1 MSHSGTA
8 LARFPAFLLN
18 QAEQLGLERSWLLEQ
33 AQLSEEDLVDPDSR
47 VQAGKH
53 IQLWR
58 VVLDAVEDRD
68 LGIRLGSAIRAKD
81 VGLVGYTMLHS
92 ATLGD
97 ALARL
102 VRFGRII
109 DETYPP
115 EVRVQRGETMYRV
128 EPLPEQRLSMERL
141 ADFDLAGLLAVLR
154 ELAGVEIVPAA
165 IHFPYRSPSSDL
177 TTFRSFFGG
186 ELLFDQPDIALVFKN
201 QTLRLPVRTADP
213 ALGTYL
219 DQLAENVVETLAP
232 GGSMSDKVERALWAE
247 IKDGRP
253 QLDSVAKALAMSPR
267 TLQRRLR
274 EEETSFAELLDRF
287 RHEMSLQLLGDRELA
302 IYEIAYLLGYSE
314 PSTFYRAFRRW
325 TGASPQE
332 VRGSEGREPDGL
344 GHE

>member
-8 LARFPAFLLN
+8 LARFPVFLLD

-33 AQLSEEDLVDPDSR
+33 AQLSEEDLADPDSR
-47 VQAGKH
+47 IQTGKH

-58 VVLDAVEDRD
+58 VVLGAVEDRD
-68 LGIRLGSAIRAKD
+68 LGIRVGSAIRAKD

-92 ATLGD
+92 ATLAD

-115 EVRVQRGETMYRV
+115 EVRAHRAETMYRV

-141 ADFDLAGLLAVLR
+141 ADFDLAGLLAILR

-165 IHFPYRSPSSDL
+165 IHFPYRSPSGDL
-177 TTFRSFFGG
+177 SAYRSFFGG
-186 ELLFDQPDIALVFKN
+186 ELLFDQPDIGIVFKN

-213 ALGTYL
+213 TLGTYL
-219 DQLAENVVETLAP
+219 DQLAESVVETLAP
-232 GGSMSDKVERALWAE
+232 GGSLADKVERALWTE

-253 QLDSVAKALAMSPR
+253 QLENVAKALATSPR

-274 EEETSFAELLDRF
+274 EEDTSFAELLDGF
-287 RHEMSLQLLGDRELA
+287 RHQMSLQLLDDRELA

-325 TGASPQE
+325 TGASPKE
-332 VRGSEGREPDGL
+332 VRESEGREPDGPAY
-344 GHE
+344 E